1 MIEKTQYRLRAEM
14 PFDNEQVPK
23 LVYWTATNL
32 DNKSTAESPLDYV
45 RSRDLFKFVYG
56 EQGDLQLELLLAR
69 GQLDLVKQRNGE
81 TYCIVNSP
89 ELLRFNFPASEL
101 RF

>member
-1 MIEKTQYRLRAEM
+1 MIEPTQYRLRAAI

-32 DNKSTAESPLDYV
+32 DNKSAVETCLDYE
-45 RSRDLFKFVYG
+45 RSRELFKFVYG
-56 EQGDLQLELLLAR
+56 EHGDSQLELLEAQ

-81 TYCIVNSP
+81 THCIVNSP
-89 ELLRFNFPASEL
+89 ELLPFNFPASEL